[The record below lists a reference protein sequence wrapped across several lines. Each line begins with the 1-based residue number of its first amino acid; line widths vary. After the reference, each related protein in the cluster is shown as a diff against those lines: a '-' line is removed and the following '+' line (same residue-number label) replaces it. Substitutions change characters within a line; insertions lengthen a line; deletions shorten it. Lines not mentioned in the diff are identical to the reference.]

1 MQQEEKEPQQPS
13 GDESSFWE
21 TGPQKGAW
29 AEQSAPAHKKN
40 IGKRICAVV
49 LAVILLGVGGLVGWL
64 ATYYSTDPR
73 IRELQWMLEVLDSEH
88 YQDVDVDEVYA
99 DIYDA
104 VMPDIFS
111 HYYTADEYDVI
122 LEQSQGVNRG
132 IGISVAEEAD
142 GTALLY
148 TVVENSPAQ
157 LAGMKKG
164 MYLLG
169 YSEVGAAMQ
178 TGTVDEIMAFI
189 SAQEGEFCLYAGFDK
204 DAASAGMYTVQR
216 EVYHAAYCVY
226 RDSETSYALRD
237 DPEREDYVVFT
248 ETYDPL
254 EGLDDSTA
262 YIRLDSFDGL
272 CADEFAFCME
282 TMKERGRTDLILDLR
297 GNGGGY
303 LADLQAIA
311 SYFVKDAE
319 GETPVVA
326 YAQYRN
332 GMRVNYTSVV
342 NEYDA
347 YFTEDSQITVLADE
361 GSASAS
367 ECLIGA
373 MIDYGAID
381 YSDIYLRKDAGASD
395 CSTYGKGVM
404 QSMFT
409 SPQGGVF
416 QLTVARIYWPVS
428 GKCIHGTGVRESD
441 GANGVV
447 APYLPGETD
456 VMLEAVLASVCS

>member
-122 LEQSQGVNRG
+122 IEQSQGVNRG

-303 LADLQAIA
+303 LRHAVHVHLAPGRRVPAHRRAHLLAGQRQVHPRDGRARERRRKRRRGALSARRDGRHAGSGAGKRLLLTGRTAQIFLQ
-311 SYFVKDAE
+311 
-319 GETPVVA
+319 
-326 YAQYRN
+326 
-332 GMRVNYTSVV
+332 YTHIGRRGLRRL
-342 NEYDA
+342 
-347 YFTEDSQITVLADE
+347 FFCPRRRGTL
-361 GSASAS
+361 
-367 ECLIGA
+367 CLRRRGRIGA
-373 MIDYGAID
+373 RGP
-381 YSDIYLRKDAGASD
+381 SLRRRAGILRWLRPARLRRGLSLRRLHGKDRGNEVA
-395 CSTYGKGVM
+395 
-404 QSMFT
+404 
-409 SPQGGVF
+409 VF
-416 QLTVARIYWPVS
+416 
-428 GKCIHGTGVRESD
+428 
-441 GANGVV
+441 
-447 APYLPGETD
+447 
-456 VMLEAVLASVCS
+456 AVKFQELVQR